1 MAPRSTE
8 GETLRLPG
16 PWAAVG
22 RDTAAGRALFA
33 LYNGFGQARN
43 RGNQYSSTN
52 KIKILKHIAKH
63 GPVEFPVQKPPP
75 PTKPKVK
82 VPHFYPKNAL
92 MEYYNSLCPV
102 ELMRGR
108 RKASEILEQSR
119 EDAAIVEVPPQP
131 KGPLLDAK
139 EKARLQEVFYWA
151 NRDLGPDPPL
161 EEKPMTK
168 PPKRGSVQEKE
179 MLLNAILKE
188 IEDREA
194 FLTEM
199 DAYGKADKYRSQ
211 ITAEIQD
218 RMNQLFMLH
227 DQLSMAERA
236 GVEHQCHL
244 ATKILANS
252 KRCPDD
258 CNNINSTSPELSPS
272 ENEHEQEQEQEQEQE
287 HSTERS
293 SSCDHQLSASSPN
306 PSCRSSRP
314 SRTNQP
320 SSVSSPRDTVSE
332 RYSPTETRESNTP
345 NSATTDTP
353 NSATTDTP
361 KSATTTHRTTPQNT
375 IKNTKHLT
383 IKVPRSVSSNYGE
396 HNNCNSTSTRTCS
409 PISMASNT
417 YHDGGSNAN
426 AKSSPRSFGV
436 DNIGSDVNESAAASP
451 TPSSTTCL
459 TTSSTKCPNSGRS
472 NLWSEEMAKSRS
484 RRPIKARLG

>member
-8 GETLRLPG
+8 SETLRLPG

-52 KIKILKHIAKH
+52 KIKILKHIAEH

-75 PTKPKVK
+75 PKKPEVK

-151 NRDLGPDPPL
+151 NRDLGPDPPP
-161 EEKPMTK
+161 EEKPMAK
-168 PPKRGSVQEKE
+168 APKRGSVQEKE
-179 MLLNAILKE
+179 MLVNAISKE

-218 RMNQLFMLH
+218 RMNQLLMLH

-236 GVEHQCHL
+236 GVEQQCHL
-244 ATKILANS
+244 ATKLANS
-252 KRCPDD
+252 KCCPHD
-258 CNNINSTSPELSPS
+258 CNNVASTSPELSPS
-272 ENEHEQEQEQEQEQE
+272 EYEHEHEHEQEQ
-287 HSTERS
+287 STERS
-293 SSCDHQLSASSPN
+293 SSYDHQTSASSPN
-306 PSCRSSRP
+306 PSCRSNRP
-314 SRTNQP
+314 PRTNQA
-320 SSVSSPRDTVSE
+320 SSVSSPRDTISDHG
-332 RYSPTETRESNTP
+332 YSPIETREPNTP
-345 NSATTDTP
+345 NSTSDTI
-353 NSATTDTP
+353 

-383 IKVPRSVSSNYGE
+383 IKVPRSLSSSYRE
-396 HNNCNSTSTRTCS
+396 HNWNSASTRTCS

-417 YHDGGSNAN
+417 YHNGLSNAKLRN
-426 AKSSPRSFGV
+426 SF
-436 DNIGSDVNESAAASP
+436 DNIGSDDVNDLESP
-451 TPSSTTCL
+451 TPSSTTSMK
-459 TTSSTKCPNSGRS
+459 TSSTKCPNSGTS
-472 NLWSEEMAKSRS
+472 NLWSEEMVKSRS
-484 RRPIKARLG
+484 RGPIKPN

>member
-52 KIKILKHIAKH
+52 KIKILKHIAEH

-75 PTKPKVK
+75 PKKPEVK

-108 RKASEILEQSR
+108 RKASEILEQAR

-218 RMNQLFMLH
+218 RMNQLFLLH
-227 DQLSMAERA
+227 DHLSMAERA
-236 GVEHQCHL
+236 GVEQQCHL
-244 ATKILANS
+244 ATKLA
-252 KRCPDD
+252 KRCPNA
-258 CNNINSTSPELSPS
+258 CNNINSTSPEPSPS
-272 ENEHEQEQEQEQEQE
+272 ENEHEHEQEQEQE
-287 HSTERS
+287 HSTETS
-293 SSCDHQLSASSPN
+293 SSCDHQISASSPN
-306 PSCRSSRP
+306 PSCRSSCP
-314 SRTNQP
+314 LRTNQP
-320 SSVSSPRDTVSE
+320 SSVSSPRDTVSDGN
-332 RYSPTETRESNTP
+332 SPTETRESNTP
-345 NSATTDTP
+345 NSTTD
-353 NSATTDTP
+353 DTP
-361 KSATTTHRTTPQNT
+361 KSATTTHRSTPQNSL
-375 IKNTKHLT
+375 KNTKHLT
-383 IKVPRSVSSNYGE
+383 IKVPRSLSSSYRE
-396 HNNCNSTSTRTCS
+396 HKNWNSTSTRTCS
-409 PISMASNT
+409 SPISVASNT
-417 YHDGGSNAN
+417 YHDDGGLN
-426 AKSSPRSFGV
+426 AKLPHRFGV
-436 DNIGSDVNESAAASP
+436 DNVGSGVDESASP
-451 TPSSTTCL
+451 TPSSTSCL
-459 TTSSTKCPNSGRS
+459 TTSSAKCPNSGRS
-472 NLWSEEMAKSRS
+472 NLWSEDMANSRS
-484 RRPIKARLG
+484 TRPFKAQLS

>member
-52 KIKILKHIAKH
+52 KIKILKHIAEH

-75 PTKPKVK
+75 PKKPEVK

-139 EKARLQEVFYWA
+139 EKTRLQEVFYWA

-161 EEKPMTK
+161 EEKPMPK

-179 MLLNAILKE
+179 MLVNAILKE

-236 GVEHQCHL
+236 GVEQQCHL
-244 ATKILANS
+244 ATKLANS
-252 KRCPDD
+252 KRCPND

-272 ENEHEQEQEQEQEQE
+272 ENEHEHEQEQEQ
-287 HSTERS
+287 STGRS
-293 SSCDHQLSASSPN
+293 SSYDHQISASSPN
-306 PSCRSSRP
+306 PSCRSNGP
-314 SRTNQP
+314 LRTNQP
-320 SSVSSPRDTVSE
+320 SSVSSPRDTVSDG
-332 RYSPTETRESNTP
+332 YSPTETRES
-345 NSATTDTP
+345 DTP
-353 NSATTDTP
+353 NSASDTS
-361 KSATTTHRTTPQNT
+361 KSATTTHRTTPPNT

-383 IKVPRSVSSNYGE
+383 IKVPRSLSSNYRE
-396 HNNCNSTSTRTCS
+396 HNWNSTSTRTCS
-409 PISMASNT
+409 PISMASTT
-417 YHDGGSNAN
+417 YHNGGSNAKGPDN
-426 AKSSPRSFGV
+426 FGV
-436 DNIGSDVNESAAASP
+436 DNIGSDINESASP

-459 TTSSTKCPNSGRS
+459 TISSTKCPDSGRS
-472 NLWSEEMAKSRS
+472 NLWSEEVAKSRS
-484 RRPIKARLG
+484 RRPIKPN